1 MTSYNYSMLF
11 IKGQEVVRMG
21 ILPLFEH
28 HYQNKKR
35 VLTKY
40 FLFKKEDLFKKKICL
55 DGAIYILGNKERRD
69 EFIKM
74 LEKSDKETILNKI
87 KRKWKLE
94 ESVGEY
100 LINKRFSSLLKGV
113 EDMKKEQLKISEEYE
128 SVLYILNNID
138 EYMIEKIS
146 TTVKKYR

>member
-1 MTSYNYSMLF
+1 
-11 IKGQEVVRMG
+11 
-21 ILPLFEH
+21 
-28 HYQNKKR
+28 
-35 VLTKY
+35 
-40 FLFKKEDLFKKKICL
+40 
-55 DGAIYILGNKERRD
+55 
-69 EFIKM
+69 M
-74 LEKSDKETILNKI
+74 LERSDKETILNKI